1 MLKNYLKVAWR
12 SLIRN
17 FSFSIINILGLAI
30 GMASAILILLWVQN
44 EMSHDRFHAK
54 KDRLYRLNNR
64 DSFNGEVWAWPTTPK
79 AMVPAL
85 KQEYPDVEDAVRV
98 NDARFLFTVGDK
110 HINLDGVFTDPG
122 FLTTFSFPLVQGLTN
137 ALNGNYNIVLTRKG
151 AEKLFGDEDAM
162 GKVVR
167 LDSTDNFTVAGV
179 LADLPNNTVFEFD
192 YLLPWSYMKKL
203 GWDDTAWGNN
213 SIQSFVVLKP
223 GVKQAEFDKKIDQI
237 TIKHRNSANDNGGS
251 THVFTQLFSDTW
263 LYSKAENGKYVGG
276 RISMVS
282 LFTVIAGIILL
293 IACINFMNLSTA
305 RSEKRAKEVGIRKA
319 VGAPKRLL
327 VMQFIGES
335 IMLAFFAGIIAIVLV
350 ELSLPAFNN
359 LVSKNIY
366 IPFADPF
373 YWLVATCF
381 IIFTGLLAGSYP
393 AFYLS
398 AFKPVKVLKGTFK
411 AANAQITPRKI
422 LVIVQFTFAIALV
435 ICTVVVLKQ
444 IKHAQARDAGYV
456 KDNLIYVP
464 LQGEINK
471 HYDLIKSELLRKGVA
486 VAVTKSMS
494 RITSRN
500 SDGWGFSWSG
510 STENDKKMDFVR
522 MASDADFV
530 KAMGV
535 NLIQG
540 RDIDI
545 KAYPADSTALL
556 LNETA
561 VKAMRL
567 QNPLGQIIK
576 GDGRDWHVVGVI
588 KDFIYAS
595 PYEKVDQL
603 MVFGPQAW
611 FNGMHIKLNN
621 QRPVAKNLAMAEQ
634 IFKESNPQYPF
645 DYKFM
650 DEDYARKFKN
660 EKRIG
665 SLAGLFAGLTI
676 FISCLGLFG
685 LSTYMAENRIKE
697 IGVRKVLGASVLNIT
712 ALLSRDFLKLV
723 VISIVIASPI
733 AWWMMNS
740 WLQGYAYKISISVW
754 VFVMAGLAA
763 MSIALLTI
771 SFQSVKAAMANP
783 IKNLRSE

>member
-17 FSFSIINILGLAI
+17 FSFSLINILGLAI

-64 DSFNGEVWAWPTTPK
+64 DSHNGEIWAWNNTPK
-79 AMVPAL
+79 PMVPAL

-98 NDARFLFTVGDK
+98 NDARFLITVGDK
-110 HINLDGVFTDPG
+110 HLNLDGIFTDPG
-122 FLTTFSFPLVQGLTN
+122 FLTTFSFPMAQGQTS
-137 ALNGNYNIVLTRKG
+137 ALNGNYNIVLTQKG
-151 AEKLFGDEDAM
+151 AKKLFGDENAM

-167 LDSTDNFTVAGV
+167 LDSTDNFTVAGI
-179 LADLPNNTVFEFD
+179 LEDLPNNTAFDFD
-192 YLLPWSYMKKL
+192 YLLPWTYMKKL
-203 GWDDTAWGNN
+203 GWDDNYWGNN
-213 SIQSFVVLKP
+213 SVKSFVLLKP
-223 GVKQAEFDKKIDQI
+223 GVKQADFDKKIDYI
-237 TIKHRNSANDNGGS
+237 TIKHSNPADGPNT

-263 LYSKAENGKYVGG
+263 LYSKSENGRYVAG
-276 RISMVS
+276 RISMVR
-282 LFTVIAGIILL
+282 LFTVIAGFILL

-335 IMLAFFAGIIAIVLV
+335 IMLAFFAGIIAIILV

-359 LVSKNIY
+359 LVDKNIY
-366 IPFADPF
+366 IPFGNPV
-373 YWLVATCF
+373 YWLIAIGF
-381 IIFTGLLAGSYP
+381 ILFTGLLAGSYP
-393 AFYLS
+393 ALYLS
-398 AFKPVKVLKGTFK
+398 SFKPVKVLKGTFK

-422 LVIVQFTFAIALV
+422 LVIIQFTFAVALV
-435 ICTVVVLKQ
+435 ICTVVVVKQ
-444 IKHAQARDAGYV
+444 IKHAQQRDNGYV
-456 KDNLIYVP
+456 KDNLVYVP
-464 LQGEINK
+464 LQGDIDK

-486 VAVTKSMS
+486 TAVTKSMS
-494 RITSRN
+494 SITSRN
-500 SDGWGFSWSG
+500 SDGWGFSWPG
-510 STENDKKMDFVR
+510 STKNDEKLDFVR

-535 NLIQG
+535 KLVEG

-545 KAYPADSTALL
+545 KAYPSDSTAIL

-567 QNPLGQIIK
+567 KNPLGQIVK
-576 GDGRDWHVVGVI
+576 SDGRNWLIVGVI
-588 KDFIYAS
+588 KDFIYES
-595 PYEKVDQL
+595 PYEKVQQL
-603 MVFGPQAW
+603 IVFGPKAW

-621 QRPVAKNLAMAEQ
+621 QKPVAQNLSEIEQ
-634 IFKESNPQYPF
+634 IFKENNPDYPF
-645 DYKFM
+645 EYKFID
-650 DEDYARKFKN
+650 DEYARKFKN
-660 EKRIG
+660 EQRIG
-665 SLAGLFAGLTI
+665 SLAALFAGLTI

-697 IGVRKVLGASVLNIT
+697 IGVRKVLGASVINIT

-723 VISIVIASPI
+723 VISIFIASPI

-740 WLQGYAYKISISVW
+740 WLQDFNYKISISIW
-754 VFVMAGLAA
+754 VFAMAGLGA

>member
-17 FSFSIINILGLAI
+17 FSFSVINILGLAI

-54 KDRLYRLNNR
+54 KDRIYRLNNR
-64 DSFNGEVWAWPTTPK
+64 DSFNGDVWAWSSTPK
-79 AMVPAL
+79 PMVPAL

-98 NDARFLFTVGDK
+98 NDAKFLFTVGDK
-110 HINLDGVFTDPG
+110 HLNLEGIFTDPG
-122 FLTTFSFPLVQGLTN
+122 FLHMFSFPMIQGQAN
-137 ALNGNYNIVLTRKG
+137 ALNGNYNIVLTQKG
-151 AEKLFGDEDAM
+151 AKKLFGDENAM

-167 LDSTDNFTVAGV
+167 LDSTDNFTVAGIM
-179 LADLPNNTVFEFD
+179 ADLPNNTKFDFD
-192 YLLPWSYMKKL
+192 YLLPWSYMKKI
-203 GWDDTAWGNN
+203 GYDDTAWGNN
-213 SIQSFVVLKP
+213 SVESFVLLKT
-223 GVKQAEFDKKIDQI
+223 GVNQTDFDKKIEGI
-237 TIKHRNSANDNGGS
+237 TIRHRNDDGNT

-263 LYSKAENGKYVGG
+263 LYSKSENGHFVGG
-276 RISMVS
+276 RVSMVR
-282 LFTVIAGIILL
+282 LFSVIASFILL

-335 IMLAFFAGIIAIVLV
+335 IMLAFFSGIIAIILV
-350 ELSLPAFNN
+350 ELSLPAFNT
-359 LVSKNIY
+359 LVSKSIY
-366 IPFADPF
+366 IPFTDPV
-373 YWLVATCF
+373 YWLIAISFVL
-381 IIFTGLLAGSYP
+381 FTGLLAGSYP
-393 AFYLS
+393 ALYLS
-398 AFKPVKVLKGTFK
+398 SFKPVKVLKGTFK
-411 AANAQITPRKI
+411 AANAQITPRKV
-422 LVIVQFTFAIALV
+422 LVIIQFTFAIALV
-435 ICTVVVLKQ
+435 ICTLVVIKQ
-444 IKHAQARDAGYV
+444 IKHAQERNAGYV

-464 LQGEINK
+464 LQGDISK
-471 HYDLIKSELLRKGVA
+471 HYDLIKNELLRKGVA

-494 RITSRN
+494 GITSRN
-500 SDGWGFSWSG
+500 SDGWGFSWPG
-510 STENDKKMDFVR
+510 STENDQKLDFVR

-535 NLIQG
+535 KLVQG

-545 KAYPADSTALL
+545 KAYPADSLALL
-556 LNETA
+556 LNESA

-567 QNPLGQIIK
+567 SNPVGQVVK
-576 GDGRDWHVVGVI
+576 GDGREWRIVGVI
-588 KDFIYAS
+588 KDFIFES
-595 PYEKVDQL
+595 PYEKVQQL
-603 MVFGPQAW
+603 MVFGPRAW

-621 QRPVAKNLAMAEQ
+621 QKPVAQNLAVAEQ

-645 DYKFM
+645 EYKFM
-650 DEDYARKFKN
+650 DEEYARKFRN

-712 ALLSRDFLKLV
+712 TLLSRDFLKLV
-723 VISIVIASPI
+723 IISILIASPI

-740 WLQGYAYKISISVW
+740 WLQGYTYKINMSVW
-754 VFVMAGLAA
+754 IFALAGLGA

>member
-17 FSFSIINILGLAI
+17 FSFSVINILGLAI

-54 KDRLYRLNNR
+54 KDRIYRLNNR
-64 DSFNGEVWAWPTTPK
+64 DSFNGEVWAWSSTPK
-79 AMVPAL
+79 PMVPAL

-98 NDARFLFTVGDK
+98 SDAKFLFTVGDK
-110 HINLDGVFTDPG
+110 HLNLEGIFTDPG
-122 FLTTFSFPLVQGLTN
+122 FLNMFSFPMIQGQAN

-151 AEKLFGDEDAM
+151 AKKLFGDENAM

-167 LDSTDNFTVAGV
+167 VDSTDNFTVAGIM
-179 LADLPNNTVFEFD
+179 ADLPNNTKFDFD
-192 YLLPWSYMKKL
+192 YLLPWSYMKKI
-203 GWDDTAWGNN
+203 GYDDTAWGNN
-213 SIQSFVVLKP
+213 SVESFVLLKP
-223 GVKQAEFDKKIDQI
+223 GVKQADFDKKIDGI
-237 TIKHRNSANDNGGS
+237 TIRHRNADDNGTT

-263 LYSKAENGKYVGG
+263 LYSKSENGRFVGG
-276 RISMVS
+276 RVSMVR
-282 LFTVIAGIILL
+282 LFSVIAGFILL

-335 IMLAFFAGIIAIVLV
+335 IMLAFFSGIIAIILV
-350 ELSLPAFNN
+350 ELSLPAFNT
-359 LVSKNIY
+359 LVSKSIY
-366 IPFADPF
+366 IPFADPV
-373 YWLVATCF
+373 YWLIAICF
-381 IIFTGLLAGSYP
+381 ILFTGLLAGSYP
-393 AFYLS
+393 ALYLS
-398 AFKPVKVLKGTFK
+398 SFKPVKVLKGTFK
-411 AANAQITPRKI
+411 AANAQITPRKV
-422 LVIVQFTFAIALV
+422 LVIIQFTFAIALV
-435 ICTVVVLKQ
+435 ICTLVVIKQ
-444 IKHAQARDAGYV
+444 IKHAQERNAGYV

-464 LQGEINK
+464 LQGDISK
-471 HYDLIKSELLRKGVA
+471 HYDLIKNELLRKGVA

-494 RITSRN
+494 GITSRN
-500 SDGWGFSWSG
+500 SDGWGFSWPG
-510 STENDKKMDFVR
+510 STENDQKLDFVR

-535 NLIQG
+535 KLVQG

-545 KAYPADSTALL
+545 KAYPADSLALL
-556 LNETA
+556 LNESA

-567 QNPLGQIIK
+567 SNPVGQVVK
-576 GDGRDWHVVGVI
+576 GDGREWRIVGVI
-588 KDFIYAS
+588 KDFIFGS
-595 PYEKVDQL
+595 PYEKVQQL
-603 MVFGPQAW
+603 MVFGPRAW

-621 QRPVAKNLAMAEQ
+621 QKLVAQNLAVAEQ

-645 DYKFM
+645 EYKFM
-650 DEDYARKFKN
+650 DEEYARKFRN

-712 ALLSRDFLKLV
+712 TLLSRDFLKLV
-723 VISIVIASPI
+723 IISILIASPI

-740 WLQGYAYKISISVW
+740 WLQGYTYKIDMSVW
-754 VFVMAGLAA
+754 IFALAGLGA